1 MGKLSNINRRV
12 FAKFLIENGY
22 VKARTNG
29 GHEIWEKEGM
39 PRPVVIQTHEN
50 SIPEMVIRHNIRTMR
65 ISPKA
70 LEQFLDR
77 K

>member
-22 VKARTNG
+22 VKVRTNG

-39 PRPVVIQTHEN
+39 PRP
-50 SIPEMVIRHNIRTMR
+50 
-65 ISPKA
+65 
-70 LEQFLDR
+70 L
-77 K
+77 